1 MDTPLDRIDSGI
13 VALLQKNARRSNKEL
28 AESLGIAP
36 STCLERL
43 RRLLS
48 RGVIRGFH
56 ADVDPAALGRMVQAM
71 IGVRLSVHDREL
83 IDRFREHALAL
94 PETLAFYHVA
104 GADDYLVHVSTLDTD
119 HLRDLVVSG
128 FTTRPEVA
136 HVETRLIFEY
146 RRQPAPTP
154 LLAKETT

>member
-1 MDTPLDRIDSGI
+1 MSTSLDRIDRGI
-13 VALLQKNARRSNKEL
+13 IASLQNSARTSNKDL
-28 AESLGIAP
+28 AESLGIAQ

-43 RRLLS
+43 RRLLT

-56 ADVDPAALGRMVQAM
+56 AEVDPAALGRHVQAM

-83 IDRFREHALAL
+83 IDRFRDHALAL

-104 GADDYLVHVSTLDTD
+104 GADDYLVHVSTRDTD
-119 HLRDLVVSG
+119 HLRDLVVTG

-146 RRQPAPTP
+146 RRLPAPAP
-154 LLAKETT
+154 LDGEEKP